1 MLVPVNWLKEYVNID
16 DIDIKTLEDSLIM
29 SGSNTETVESTAG
42 QIDRIVVGK
51 CLSREQHPDA
61 DKLLVLS
68 VDVGDEEPIQIVTAA
83 QNVYPDNYIPVALHK
98 SLLHDGTKIKK
109 GKLRGVVS
117 NGMFCSLEEVGFE
130 KKVIQKEY
138 ADGIYIIQGEP
149 ALGTDIKD
157 VLDLN
162 DHVIEFEIT
171 PNRPDCLSI
180 LGMARETAATFDKEL
195 TMPDTSI
202 QTEVDDVNDYAT
214 IEIED
219 ADLCPRFGGR
229 VVKDVKIEDSPT
241 WLQLAIMKAG
251 MRPVN
256 NIVDITNYVLLEY
269 GQPIHAYD
277 LETLEG
283 KKLIARRAKAGEKL
297 TTLDEVE
304 RELTEDMLVIA
315 DGKEAVGLAGIMG
328 GADTEIKNE
337 TKTILIEV
345 ANFFKSN
352 IRKTSRDLGLRS
364 EASSRFEKGVSP
376 EFIPEVLDRVCHLIE
391 KIGAGTV
398 VKGMIDVYPAPKA
411 IEEILVRPER
421 VVGLLGVDLTTE
433 EICDFLNKLQIKT
446 QMKDGKIACL
456 PPAFR
461 LDLLEE
467 IDFVEEVARLYGY
480 DAIEATL
487 PADAEWGAKTN
498 GQTIEDIAK
507 DALCAVG
514 MNEILTYSFVS
525 PSQYDKLRLPEDSL
539 QRNAVVLKNP
549 LGEEYSTMRT
559 TLNANM
565 LEVLGKNYNRSVE
578 SAVAFEIG
586 NLFVPRE
593 MPVVNIPIEKKQLCM
608 GAYGPDEDFF
618 TLKGRLDEVL
628 EILGVKGVEY
638 HKESNHPTFHP
649 GRCATLVWGNH
660 ILGTMGEV
668 HPKVLDN
675 YDIDVKTFLADIDFN
690 ILLQLTRLDRIY
702 APLPKFPA
710 STRDIALLVAK
721 TVESGKIVATI
732 EANGGDI
739 LESIKLFDV
748 YEGKQIKEGHK
759 SMAYALS
766 FRSHEKTLT
775 DEEVNAVYDKIQK
788 ALETEVDAELR

>member
-1 MLVPVNWLKEYVNID
+1 MLVPVNWLKKYVNID
-16 DIDIKTLEDSLIM
+16 DIDIKTLEDRLIM
-29 SGSNTETVESTAG
+29 SGSNTETVESVAG
-42 QIDRIVVGK
+42 QVDRIVVAK
-51 CLSREQHPDA
+51 CLEREQHPDA
-61 DKLLVLS
+61 DKLLVLQ
-68 VDVGDEEPIQIVTAA
+68 VDIGEEEPIQIVTAA
-83 QNVYPDNYIPVALHK
+83 QNVYPGNYIPVALHK
-98 SLLHDGTKIKK
+98 SMLHDGTKIKK

-149 ALGTDIKD
+149 ALGTDIKE

-180 LGMARETAATFDKEL
+180 LGMAREAAATFDKEL

-202 QTEVDDVNDYAT
+202 QTEVDDVNDYAK

-219 ADLCPRFGGR
+219 ADLCPRFGAR
-229 VVKDVKIEDSPT
+229 VVKDVKIEPSPT

-283 KKLIARRAKAGEKL
+283 RKLIARRAKADEIL
-297 TTLDEVE
+297 VTLDEEE
-304 RELTEDMLVIA
+304 RKLTEDMLVIA
-315 DGKEAVGLAGIMG
+315 DEKQAVGLAGIMG
-328 GADTEIKNE
+328 GADTEIKDD

-376 EFIPEVLDRVCHLIE
+376 EYVTEVLDRVCHLIE

-398 VKGMIDVYPAPKA
+398 VKGTIDVYPTPKTV
-411 IEEILVRPER
+411 EEIMVRPER
-421 VVGLLGVDLTTE
+421 VVGLLGVELTTE
-433 EICDFLNKLQIKT
+433 EIMEILNKLQIKT
-446 QMKDGKIACL
+446 EIKDGKIACL

-467 IDFVEEVARLYGY
+467 IDFVEEVARIYGY
-480 DAIEATL
+480 DAIKATL

-507 DALCAVG
+507 DALCGVG

-525 PSQYDKLRLPEDSL
+525 PSQYDKLRLPADSML
-539 QRNAVVLKNP
+539 RNAIKLINP

-565 LEVLGKNYNRSVE
+565 LEVLSKNYNRSVE
-578 SAVAFEIG
+578 SAVAYEIG
-586 NLFVPRE
+586 NLFFPRE
-593 MPVVNIPIEKKQLCM
+593 MPVVNLPIEKKQLCL
-608 GAYGPDEDFF
+608 GAYGPEEDFF
-618 TLKGRLDEVL
+618 TLKGRIDELFAVL
-628 EILGVKGVEY
+628 GIKGVEY
-638 HKESNHPTFHP
+638 HKESNHPTYHP

-660 ILGTMGEV
+660 ILGTLGEV

-675 YDIDVKTFLADIDFN
+675 YDIEVKTYLADIDFN
-690 ILLQLTRLDRIY
+690 ILLQLTRLDRTY
-702 APLPKFPA
+702 SALPKYPS
-710 STRDIALLVAK
+710 STRDIALLVEK
-721 TVESGKIVATI
+721 SVESGKIMSVI
-732 EANGGDI
+732 EGNGGEL
-739 LESIKLFDV
+739 LESVKLFDV
-748 YEGKQIKEGHK
+748 YEGKQIQEGYK
-759 SMAYALS
+759 SIAYALS
-766 FRSHEKTLT
+766 FRSADRTLT
-775 DEEVNAVYDKIQK
+775 DEEVNEVYNKISE
-788 ALETEVDAELR
+788 ALKTEIGAELR

>member
-1 MLVPVNWLKEYVNID
+1 MLVPVNWLKNYVNID
-16 DIDIKTLEDSLIM
+16 DIDIKTLEDRLIM
-29 SGSNTETVESTAG
+29 SGSNTEAVESTAG

-61 DKLLVLS
+61 DKLLVLG

-83 QNVYPDNYIPVALHK
+83 QNVYPENYIPVALHK

-149 ALGTDIKD
+149 ALGTDIKE

-180 LGMARETAATFDKEL
+180 LGMAREASATFDKEL

-202 QTEVDDVNDYAT
+202 QTEVDDVNDYAS

-229 VVKDVKIEDSPT
+229 VVKDVTIEDSPT
-241 WLQLAIMKAG
+241 WLQLAVMKAG

-256 NIVDITNYVLLEY
+256 NIVDITNFVLLEY

-283 KKLIARRAKAGEKL
+283 KKLIARRAKAGEKI

-328 GADTEIKNE
+328 GADTEIKKE

-352 IRKTSRDLGLRS
+352 IRKSSRDLGLRS

-376 EFIPEVLDRVCHLIE
+376 EYIPEVLDRVCHLIE

-411 IEEILVRPER
+411 VEEILVRPER

-433 EICDFLNKLQIKT
+433 EICAFLNKLQIKT
-446 QMKDGKIACL
+446 EMKEGKIACL

-498 GQTIEDIAK
+498 GQTIEDVAK
-507 DALCAVG
+507 DALCSVG

-525 PSQYDKLRLPEDSL
+525 PSQYDKLRLPQDSL
-539 QRNAVVLKNP
+539 QRNAVKLINP

-565 LEVLGKNYNRSVE
+565 LEVLAKNYNRSVE

-586 NLFVPRE
+586 NLFIPRE

-608 GAYGPDEDFF
+608 GAYGADEDFF

-628 EILGVKGVEY
+628 EILGIKGVEY

-668 HPKVLDN
+668 HPKVLEN
-675 YDIDVKTFLADIDFN
+675 YDIEVKTFLADIDFN
-690 ILLQLTRLDRIY
+690 ILLQLTRMDRIY

-766 FRSHEKTLT
+766 FRSLEKTLT
-775 DEEVNAVYDKIQK
+775 DEEVNVVYDKIQK